1 MYRALLEDYITMDKK
16 NKRMEAVNIKVDS
29 NMDADDYGQR
39 IAECIQQL
47 NPDLNVVNLVKV
59 DFGESRIP
67 VDELAHFLEN
77 LRDMFISVDARNCV
91 FVPIGGCCGVK
102 DITIDYVIVTDDANN
117 GTKKTAD

>member
-1 MYRALLEDYITMDKK
+1 MDKK

-59 DFGESRIP
+59 DFGESHIP
-67 VDELAHFLEN
+67 FDELAHFLRN
-77 LRDMFISVDARNCV
+77 LRDMFESVNARNCV
-91 FVPIGGCCGVK
+91 FVPIGERCGIK
-102 DITIDYVIVTDDANN
+102 DITIDYVKVVTDDANN
-117 GTKKTAD
+117 

>member
-1 MYRALLEDYITMDKK
+1 MDKK

-39 IAECIQQL
+39 IAECVQQL
-47 NPDLNVVNLVKV
+47 NSDLNVINLVKV

-67 VDELAHFLEN
+67 VDELAHFLEH
-77 LRDMFISVDARNCV
+77 LRDMFESVNARNCV
-91 FVPIGGCCGVK
+91 FVPIGERCGIK
-102 DITIDYVIVTDDANN
+102 DITIDYVKVVTDDANN